1 MHLRQKARRQLGGPH
16 RVILVLQRRLTTFCN
31 PSQLNYL
38 AFFPPIISYYIL
50 YTNLSFPHTCRR
62 KNATIPSRTYLELKA
77 VSFLD
82 GSPSHICSKSISETT
97 YILKKDFC
105 SPPFHRVQDGR
116 LSHPRRTWREKR
128 LRTRLSRSPLF
139 YPSASV
145 RPSLP
150 YFRDVCSV
158 RSSTRSSRC
167 DASGISLSIS
177 SFFCLTF
184 HTVFVRHC
192 KSRIM
197 SFRKAYR
204 DFKIWLKTSY
214 NYVITHVDSPVCT
227 IAGARN

>member
-82 GSPSHICSKSISETT
+82 GSPSHICRKSISETT

-116 LSHPRRTWREKR
+116 LSHPHCSIR
-128 LRTRLSRSPLF
+128 LHLSAHH
-139 YPSASV
+139 YPISGTSA
-145 RPSLP
+145 PSGLQRGP
-150 YFRDVCSV
+150 A
-158 RSSTRSSRC
+158 
-167 DASGISLSIS
+167 DAMHPV
-177 SFFCLTF
+177 F
-184 HTVFVRHC
+184 H
-192 KSRIM
+192 
-197 SFRKAYR
+197 YQ
-204 DFKIWLKTSY
+204 
-214 NYVITHVDSPVCT
+214 
-227 IAGARN
+227 

>member
-31 PSQLNYL
+31 PSQLKYL
-38 AFFPPIISYYIL
+38 AFFLL
-50 YTNLSFPHTCRR
+50 YFLLYSIHQSKFPAHVQAKKC
-62 KNATIPSRTYLELKA
+62 NYPVADILELKA
-77 VSFLD
+77 EGFLD
-82 GSPSHICSKSISETT
+82 GSPSHICCKSISETM
-97 YILKKDFC
+97 YILKKGLLL
-105 SPPFHRVQDGR
+105 SILLPRAGR
-116 LSHPRRTWREKR
+116 LTVTSPSDVAGETSTDSTFQKSIV
-128 LRTRLSRSPLF
+128 LSVCICPSISTLF
-139 YPSASV
+139 QG
-145 RPSLP
+145 
-150 YFRDVCSV
+150 VCSV

-214 NYVITHVDSPVCT
+214 NYVITHVDSSVCT

>member
-1 MHLRQKARRQLGGPH
+1 MQAKK
-16 RVILVLQRRLTTFCN
+16 CN
-31 PSQLNYL
+31 YSV
-38 AFFPPIISYYIL
+38 ADI
-50 YTNLSFPHTCRR
+50 
-62 KNATIPSRTYLELKA
+62 LELKA
-77 VSFLD
+77 EGFLD
-82 GSPSHICSKSISETT
+82 GSPSHICRKSISETT

-139 YPSASV
+139 CPSASV
-145 RPSLP
+145 RPSPPCFQGRLLRP
-150 YFRDVCSV
+150 VFKTAQQMRCIRYF
-158 RSSTRSSRC
+158 
-167 DASGISLSIS
+167 IINKFIFLSDFS
-177 SFFCLTF
+177 YS
-184 HTVFVRHC
+184 FVRHC
-192 KSRIM
+192 KSRTM